1 MNTYQ
6 PKEDTSPTQSITG
19 RHIMDKLG
27 DSQRK
32 RIEEAKLQKKLGS
45 GLLYR
50 TPESVSASHKR
61 GDTLYGLAPID
72 AVARLGA
79 AFSTLGVA
87 EHATGFYENALEGY
101 RSSKDKD
108 GEATILM
115 SLAQIYWKNDD
126 ADKAIEM
133 YQQASELYYVLRR
146 FTEQAAA
153 LNCIGLVHASQHRY
167 QEAVNFHEQAL
178 SILYDTGDQISEA
191 ATLDVL
197 GMAQRRLK
205 QFNEALN
212 AHLNALVLRRDIGD
226 AMGEACSQ
234 HALAL
239 VHEEMGNTDRAI
251 LFYEAALGVRKRFGD
266 RSGELV
272 TSYNLAK
279 MYDRL
284 GHFDLAETLM
294 MRVVEL
300 EKMLD
305 HPDLAKD
312 EAELSELR
320 LRLRA
325 HRQHP
330 NDVVVADMYAT
341 QTNLRVPA
349 ALKSST

>member
-19 RHIMDKLG
+19 RHIMDKLS

-32 RIEEAKLQKKLGS
+32 RIEEYKLQKKLGN
-45 GLLYR
+45 GELYK
-50 TPESVSASHKR
+50 SSQNVSASHKR

-87 EHATGFYENALEGY
+87 EHATEFYENALEGY
-101 RSSKDKD
+101 RTSKNKE

-115 SLAQIYWKNDD
+115 SLAQIYWKRDE
-126 ADKAIEM
+126 ADKAIEL
-133 YQQASELYYVLRR
+133 YHQASELYYVLRR

-153 LNCIGLVHASQHRY
+153 LNCIGLVCSSQKKY
-167 QEAVNFHEQAL
+167 DDAVAHHEQAL
-178 SILYDTGDQISEA
+178 SILYDTGDQASEA

-197 GMAQRRLK
+197 GMAQRRAK

-226 AMGEACSQ
+226 SVGEACSQ

-251 LFYEAALGVRKRFGD
+251 LFYEAALQNRKRFGD
-266 RSGELV
+266 RPGELV

-279 MYDRL
+279 MYDKL
-284 GHFDLAETLM
+284 GHFDLAEALLV
-294 MRVVEL
+294 RVVEI

-305 HPDLAKD
+305 HPDRAKD

-320 LRLRA
+320 LRQRA

-330 NDVVVADMYAT
+330 NDVVIADMSVT

-349 ALKSST
+349 QLKA

>member
-32 RIEEAKLQKKLGS
+32 RIEEYKLQKKLGS
-45 GLLYR
+45 GELYK
-50 TPESVSASHKR
+50 TTQNVSASHKR

-87 EHATGFYENALEGY
+87 KHATGFYEDALKGY
-101 RSSKDKD
+101 RESKDKD

-115 SLAQIYWKNDD
+115 SLAQIYWKRDEH
-126 ADKAIEM
+126 ARAVEM
-133 YQQASELYYVLRR
+133 YQQAAELYYVLRR
-146 FTEQAAA
+146 FTDQAAA
-153 LNCIGLVHASQHRY
+153 LNCIGLVHASEY
-167 QEAVNFHEQAL
+167 KYEDAIACHEQAL
-178 SILYDTGDQISEA
+178 SILYDSGDQASEA

-197 GMAQRRLK
+197 GMAQRRAK

-212 AHLNALVLRRDIGD
+212 AHLSALVLRRDIGD
-226 AMGEACSQ
+226 ASGEACSQ

-251 LFYEAALGVRKRFGD
+251 LFYEAALQNRKRFGD
-266 RSGELV
+266 CPGELV
-272 TSYNLAK
+272 TTYNLAK
-279 MYDRL
+279 MYDKL
-284 GHFDLAETLM
+284 GHFELAEALLV
-294 MRVVEL
+294 RVVEL

-305 HPDLAKD
+305 HPDLVKD

-320 LRLRA
+320 LRQRA

-330 NDVVVADMYAT
+330 NDVIIEDMSVT

-349 ALKSST
+349 ALKS